1 MIQVKNLNLA
11 FTKEY
16 FALFNINL
24 QIKGGEH
31 ACIVGDGESGKTTL
45 LRVVAGL
52 EEFEKGEVNLK
63 GINVKKINF
72 EKDVSLG
79 YISFNGVF
87 FDKKSVYDNLLYVLK
102 IRKIDE
108 VNAGIKI
115 NQALREYNIEA
126 LKNLKIKQ
134 LSGYQKVLVQLARLS
149 LRNIEIYLMDD
160 IFKKLSSREIE
171 IISNHIKNLQ
181 KEDSTFLIATANK
194 EVADTLG
201 DRIIN
206 LKLGSIEDKK
216 E

>member
-1 MIQVKNLNLA
+1 M
-11 FTKEY
+11 
-16 FALFNINL
+16 
-24 QIKGGEH
+24 
-31 ACIVGDGESGKTTL
+31 
-45 LRVVAGL
+45 
-52 EEFEKGEVNLK
+52 
-63 GINVKKINF
+63 
-72 EKDVSLG
+72 
-79 YISFNGVF
+79 F